1 MDFIFSF
8 LSDIHWVALSK
19 IILMDIILGGDNAI
33 IIGMACASIPIAQR
47 QKAIFLGTA
56 AAIILRILVLGFAA
70 YIIDIPYL
78 KLVAGVMLVWIGY
91 KLLNGDGGHGEIEP
105 KEQMWAAIKTIAVAD
120 LIMSIDNVFAI
131 TAASQGVGEHS
142 FAYAVFGVLLSIPII
157 IFGSTLIS
165 RLMERYKIITWIG
178 AGMLGWVGG
187 EMIAHDPVVH
197 GINPLL
203 ISAVAAA
210 LVIGV
215 SLFKKKAI

>member
-8 LSDIHWVALSK
+8 LADIHWVALSK

-33 IIGMACASIPIAQR
+33 IIGMACAGIPLAQR
-47 QKAIFLGTA
+47 KKAIFFGTA
-56 AAIILRILVLGFAA
+56 AAIILRILVLAFAS

-157 IFGSTLIS
+157 IFGSTVIS
-165 RLMERYKIITWIG
+165 NLMGRFPIITWAG
-178 AGMLGWVGG
+178 AGLLGWVGG

-197 GINPLL
+197 GVNPLML
-203 ISAVAAA
+203 SAIAAA

-215 SLFKKKAI
+215 SLLKKKAA